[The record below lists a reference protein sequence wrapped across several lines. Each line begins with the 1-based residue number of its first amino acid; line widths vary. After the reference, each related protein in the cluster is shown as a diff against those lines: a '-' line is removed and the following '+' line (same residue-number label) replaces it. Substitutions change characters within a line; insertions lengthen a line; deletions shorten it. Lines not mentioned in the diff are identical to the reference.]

1 VFIVGPVKPV
11 EWEHVEERPLKGRVI
26 REHDLRGSN
35 VLLKLL
41 AETFH
46 LLLQLGDFSA
56 KFDDF
61 FL

>member
-1 VFIVGPVKPV
+1 M
-11 EWEHVEERPLKGRVI
+11 EERPLKGRVI